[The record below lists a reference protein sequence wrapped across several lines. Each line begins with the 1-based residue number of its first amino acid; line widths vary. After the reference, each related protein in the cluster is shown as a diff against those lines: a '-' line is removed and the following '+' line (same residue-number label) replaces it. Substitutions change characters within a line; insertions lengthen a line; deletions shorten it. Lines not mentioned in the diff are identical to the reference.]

1 MPHFDYCLSLTIY
14 FPKSSIQT
22 LANSFYYCLYKLF
35 KFRVTDHP
43 TETNNNLEK
52 LSLFSFQHHVILKLF
67 TFVYK
72 IYQITNSPKNLRNQI
87 YQKKDTIKYNLRS
100 KNAFTQSQIKFSH
113 YGEQTFNYFSSK
125 LLNEFCQSVF
135 LFNYE
140 LFRYMIFNNINNIY
154 LKFILIFKKY
164 NLTYKNFD
172 YLEK

>member
-35 KFRVTDHP
+35 KFRVTDDP
-43 TETNNNLEK
+43 TETDNNLEK
-52 LSLFSFQHHVILKLF
+52 LGLFSFQHHIILKLF

-72 IYQITNSPKNLRNQI
+72 IYQITNSPINLRNQI

-100 KNAFTQSQIKFSH
+100 KKTFTQSQIKFSH
-113 YGEQTFNYFSSK
+113 YGEKTFNYFFSK
-125 LLNEFCQSVF
+125 LLNEFCQNVF
-135 LFNYE
+135 LFNYQ
-140 LFRYMIFNNINNIY
+140 LFKYMIFNNINNIY
-154 LKFILIFKKY
+154 LKFIIIFKKY
-164 NLTYKNFD
+164 NLIYKNFD